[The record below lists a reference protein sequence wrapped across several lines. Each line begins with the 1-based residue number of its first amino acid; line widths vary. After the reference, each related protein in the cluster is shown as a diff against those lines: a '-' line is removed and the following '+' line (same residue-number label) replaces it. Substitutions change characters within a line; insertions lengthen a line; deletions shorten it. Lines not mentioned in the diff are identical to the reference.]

1 MMIETQMESVK
12 MKMLPSAGMMIF
24 AVRNDG
30 RTFKGMIE
38 KVRETSKG
46 TMVVIFEGWSN
57 GGKDYSTVYL
67 EACSKVE
74 MDDYR
79 PVEV

>member
-1 MMIETQMESVK
+1 MK
-12 MKMLPSAGMMIF
+12 MKMLPTTGMYIF

-38 KVRETSKG
+38 KVRETAKG

-57 GGKDYSTVYL
+57 GGKDYATVYL
-67 EACSKVE
+67 ENCSTVE
-74 MDDYR
+74 LDDFR

>member
-1 MMIETQMESVK
+1 MM
-12 MKMLPSAGMMIF
+12 PSPGMMIF

-57 GGKDYSTVYL
+57 GGKDYATVYL
-67 EACSKVE
+67 ENCSTVE
-74 MDDYR
+74 LNDYS

>member
-1 MMIETQMESVK
+1 

-38 KVRETSKG
+38 KVRETAKG

-57 GGKDYSTVYL
+57 GGKDYATVYL
-67 EACSKVE
+67 ENCSAVE
-74 MDDYR
+74 LDDFR

>member
-1 MMIETQMESVK
+1 MK
-12 MKMLPSAGMMIF
+12 MKMTPSAGMMIF

-57 GGKDYSTVYL
+57 GGKDYATVYL
-67 EACSKVE
+67 ENCSTVE
-74 MDDYR
+74 LNDYSTA
-79 PVEV
+79 EA

>member
-1 MMIETQMESVK
+1 MK
-12 MKMLPSAGMMIF
+12 MKMTPSAGMMIF

-30 RTFKGMIE
+30 RSFKGMIE

-57 GGKDYSTVYL
+57 GGKDYATVYL
-67 EACSKVE
+67 ENCSTVE
-74 MDDYR
+74 LNDYSTA
-79 PVEV
+79 EA